1 MVGPTPVS
9 RPARLIRG
17 WAAAGVSTLC
27 AATSHYAVDPNPP
40 SVILLALTLSIAG
53 LVCVLLA
60 GRRLG
65 ALRTA
70 CAVALS
76 QLPFHTLFSLGGHAA
91 GPSSH
96 VSGMAHAHGH
106 AVHAHAPS
114 PHLMDAQSLVPPDP
128 AAVGHD
134 PMVWAHV
141 AAAALTFVLIRHA
154 EDGWWRLAH
163 AAARVFFTAL
173 ALVVPALV
181 PCHALRPVPLA
192 YLLPPRTWSPVR
204 IISRRGPPALS
215 V

>member
-1 MVGPTPVS
+1 M
-9 RPARLIRG
+9 IRG

-27 AATSHYAVDPNPP
+27 EATSHYAAVPNPP
-40 SVILLALTLSIAG
+40 NVALLALTLSIAG

-65 ALRTA
+65 AVRTA
-70 CAVALS
+70 CVVALS
-76 QLPFHTLFSLGGHAA
+76 QLPFHAPFSLGGHAA
-91 GPSSH
+91 GSSSYM
-96 VSGMAHAHGH
+96 SGTMHAHGH
-106 AVHAHAPS
+106 AHHAHV
-114 PHLMDAQSLVPPDP
+114 MDAQTLAPADP
-128 AAVGHD
+128 LAMGHD

-141 AAAALTFVLIRHA
+141 GAAVLTFVLIRHA

-173 ALVVPALV
+173 ALAVPALV
-181 PCHALRPVPLA
+181 PCHAPRPVPLA